1 MCNLYL
7 FINKHFKILNY
18 NNYNLIK
25 MSGLTF
31 ISSCHFAMDIE
42 ALKEIVITT
51 LVRWM
56 HGTQRGALPLWL
68 SKAGTD
74 SFVLE
79 FDCLLFRLIPVDE
92 NDYLLS
98 MNAIGN
104 YRRHGSS
111 CDYFDRLFD
120 CLVVQIGRPDTV
132 FANMNDCLAI
142 AYPPIL
148 LDHFQNQR
156 VYTHV
161 SSALPVVGAFAE
173 QVMYSDDD
181 EASLE
186 DGLEDDLQVEDLED
200 DSSSEEDVL
209 EAEDLAVEL
218 CDMSDVQIDEYIES
232 LGREPREELEEWTM
246 DYQGGQIIRYSYVN
260 FANAYLSE
268 EKVSDVVIRN
278 ARFTGAILQNYVFDN
293 VEFYDCTFYGMIEH
307 CVIFMNCTFTECDL
321 SRETFAS
328 CIMENNTI
336 QNYSE

>member
-1 MCNLYL
+1 
-7 FINKHFKILNY
+7 
-18 NNYNLIK
+18 

-31 ISSCHFAMDIE
+31 ISSCHFAMDVE
-42 ALKEIVITT
+42 ALKDIVIKT

-56 HGTQRGALPLWL
+56 HGTPRGTLPLWF

-79 FDCLLFRLIPVDE
+79 FDGLLFQIIPVDE
-92 NDYLLS
+92 NDFLLS

-142 AYPPIL
+142 AYPPLL
-148 LDHFQNQR
+148 LDHIQNQR
-156 VYTHV
+156 LYTHV

-173 QVMYSDDD
+173 QVMYSDDASEED
-181 EASLE
+181 EVLE
-186 DGLEDDLQVEDLED
+186 AGLEADE
-200 DSSSEEDVL
+200 SSEEEDASL
-209 EAEDLAVEL
+209 EAEDLDASSEGEEDLAVDL
-218 CDMSDVQIDEYIES
+218 CDMSDVQIDEYIEN
-232 LGREPREELEEWTM
+232 LGREPREEVEEWTM

-260 FANAYLSE
+260 FSCTYLSE
-268 EKVSDVVIRN
+268 ERVSDVVIRN
-278 ARFTGAILQNYVFDN
+278 AKFTGAILQNYVFDN
-293 VEFYDCTFYGMIEH
+293 VDFYECTFDGMTAYS
-307 CVIFMNCTFTECDL
+307 VIFMNCTFTECDL
-321 SRETFAS
+321 SRDTFAS

>member
-1 MCNLYL
+1 
-7 FINKHFKILNY
+7 
-18 NNYNLIK
+18 

-31 ISSCHFAMDIE
+31 ISSCHFAMDVE
-42 ALKEIVITT
+42 ALKEIVIKT

-79 FDCLLFRLIPVDE
+79 FDCLLFQLIPVDE
-92 NDYLLS
+92 NDFLLS

-148 LDHFQNQR
+148 LDHIQNQR

-173 QVMYSDDD
+173 QVMYSDD
-181 EASLE
+181 EYLE
-186 DGLEDDLQVEDLED
+186 DSSEAEEGLEDDLQVEDLEAE
-200 DSSSEEDVL
+200 SSEE
-209 EAEDLAVEL
+209 EDLEVDL
-218 CDMSDVQIDEYIES
+218 CDMTDVQVDEYIES
-232 LGREPREELEEWTM
+232 LGREPREEVDEWTM
-246 DYQGGQIIRYSYVN
+246 DYQGGRIIRYSYVN

-268 EKVSDVVIRN
+268 ERVSDVVIRN
-278 ARFTGAILQNYVFDN
+278 AKFTGAILQNYVFDN
-293 VEFYDCTFYGMIEH
+293 VEFYECTFDGMIAH
-307 CVIFMNCTFTECDL
+307 GVIFMNSTFTECNL
-321 SRETFAS
+321 SRETVES